1 MGFIA
6 VYKIWLS
13 YVVFLQLTKTEKHE
27 KLETCFFP
35 SSGFVRVG
43 QCGYWKIIPET
54 NMNTYTII
62 QRIHITNILHNKPNS
77 LQ

>member
-13 YVVFLQLTKTEKHE
+13 VVVFTQLTKTEKHE

-43 QCGYWKIIPET
+43 Q
-54 NMNTYTII
+54 
-62 QRIHITNILHNKPNS
+62 S
-77 LQ
+77 S

>member
-1 MGFIA
+1 MSEKKNISKIFKKYMGFIA

-13 YVVFLQLTKTEKHE
+13 VVVFTQLTKTEKHE

-43 QCGYWKIIPET
+43 QYGWVAQS
-54 NMNTYTII
+54 MNY
-62 QRIHITNILHNKPNS
+62 K
-77 LQ
+77 

>member
-13 YVVFLQLTKTEKHE
+13 CVVFLQLTKTEKDK
-27 KLETCFFP
+27 KLETCFFL

-43 QCGYWKIIPET
+43 QKASSV
-54 NMNTYTII
+54 
-62 QRIHITNILHNKPNS
+62 HDS
-77 LQ
+77 